1 MFLFCEIFVLKEK
14 SDGLWKQLTMLF
26 PSALCA
32 LTVLT
37 GIVFYEFYFY
47 DTITLIWN
55 LTSNIMLRI
64 GEFTADT

>member
-47 DTITLIWN
+47 DTITLI
-55 LTSNIMLRI
+55 
-64 GEFTADT
+64 